1 MRGCVRDLISRFR
14 IYFVFAGFFSLVIN
28 ALLLVPPIY
37 MLQVFDRVLTSRSEE
52 TLAYLTVG
60 GLCALVVM
68 ALLDMVRARL
78 LGVVGAALDRRLG
91 PRVLDGLIAQTA
103 RLGGSAYVN
112 GLRDVNTLRMF
123 FGGAGLLA
131 LFDAPW
137 LPFFLL
143 IIFMFHPLLGAVA
156 LTGAL
161 GMVATAILNE
171 RLTRKPAEEA
181 QTQARR
187 AGRYIDGA
195 VRNADVVA
203 ALGMLPAVAKRWAE
217 VNDAALR
224 QQIRAARI
232 GGVFS
237 GLTKFARQF
246 IQLAMLAV
254 GAWLV
259 VDQHVTAGIMI
270 AGTILLSRALAP
282 VETLVAGWRTLI
294 EARLAWRRLDELL
307 SANPPLAS
315 GIELPV
321 PKGRLEVDRVL
332 FGLKG
337 AERPILRGV
346 SFALAP
352 GEALGVVGPSAAGKS
367 TLARLVVGVWKP
379 VGGIV
384 RLDGADVAAWPRERL
399 GPHIGYLPQDVE
411 LFGGTVASNI
421 ARLGE
426 PDSAEVV
433 RAAQRAH
440 VHDLIL
446 RLPKGYDTEVGE
458 SGQLLSPG
466 QRQRIGL
473 ARALYGNPRLVVL
486 DEPNA
491 NLDIDGERALQA
503 ALRGMKEAGVTALII
518 AHRASILGGVD
529 KLLVLRDGTV
539 EKFGP
544 ARELMQPTAA
554 RPTLARGVA

>member
-52 TLAYLTVG
+52 TLVYLTVG
-60 GLCALVVM
+60 GLSALVVM

-103 RLGGSAYVN
+103 RLGGSAYAN
-112 GLRDVNTLRMF
+112 GLRDVNTLRTF
-123 FGGAGLLA
+123 LGGPGLLA

-143 IIFMFHPLLGAVA
+143 IIFLFHPLLGAVA

-161 GMVATAILNE
+161 AMVVTAALNE
-171 RLTRKPAEEA
+171 RLTRKPTEAA

-203 ALGMLPAVAKRWAE
+203 ALGMLPAVARRWSE

-224 QQIRAARI
+224 QQMRASRI

-270 AGTILLSRALAP
+270 AATILLSRALAP
-282 VETLVAGWRTLI
+282 VETLVAGWGRLI
-294 EARLAWRRLDELL
+294 RGRPGGGRRDARRAWGRLNELL
-307 SANPPLAS
+307 AATPPAAS
-315 GIELPV
+315 EIDLPV
-321 PKGRLEVDRVL
+321 PSGRLEVDRVL
-332 FGLKG
+332 FGMKG
-337 AERPILRGV
+337 AERPIIRGV

-379 VGGIV
+379 AAGVV

-399 GPHIGYLPQDVE
+399 GPHIGYLPQDV
-411 LFGGTVASNI
+411 
-421 ARLGE
+421 
-426 PDSAEVV
+426 
-433 RAAQRAH
+433 
-440 VHDLIL
+440 
-446 RLPKGYDTEVGE
+446 
-458 SGQLLSPG
+458 
-466 QRQRIGL
+466 
-473 ARALYGNPRLVVL
+473 
-486 DEPNA
+486 
-491 NLDIDGERALQA
+491 
-503 ALRGMKEAGVTALII
+503 
-518 AHRASILGGVD
+518 
-529 KLLVLRDGTV
+529 
-539 EKFGP
+539 
-544 ARELMQPTAA
+544 
-554 RPTLARGVA
+554 

>member
-1 MRGCVRDLISRFR
+1 VRDLISRFR

-52 TLAYLTVG
+52 TLVYLTVG
-60 GLCALVVM
+60 GFSALVIM

-112 GLRDVNTLRMF
+112 GLRDVNTLRTF
-123 FGGAGLLA
+123 LGGPGLLA

-143 IIFMFHPLLGAVA
+143 IIFLFHPLLGAVA

-161 GMVATAILNE
+161 AMVATAALNE

-203 ALGMLPAVAKRWAE
+203 ALGMLPAVARRWSE

-224 QQIRAARI
+224 QQIRASRI

-246 IQLAMLAV
+246 IQLAMLAA

-270 AGTILLSRALAP
+270 AATILLSRALAP

-307 SANPPLAS
+307 RANPPMGS
-315 GIELPV
+315 EIDLPT
-321 PKGRLEVDRVL
+321 PSGRLEVDRVL
-332 FGLKG
+332 FGMKG

-379 VGGIV
+379 AAGVV

-458 SGQLLSPG
+458 GGQLLSPG

-473 ARALYGNPRLVVL
+473 ARALYGNPRFIVL

-491 NLDIDGERALQA
+491 NLDIEGERALQA

-544 ARELMQPTAA
+544 ARELMQPMPT

>member
-1 MRGCVRDLISRFR
+1 
-14 IYFVFAGFFSLVIN
+14 
-28 ALLLVPPIY
+28 
-37 MLQVFDRVLTSRSEE
+37 
-52 TLAYLTVG
+52 
-60 GLCALVVM
+60 
-68 ALLDMVRARL
+68 
-78 LGVVGAALDRRLG
+78 
-91 PRVLDGLIAQTA
+91 
-103 RLGGSAYVN
+103 
-112 GLRDVNTLRMF
+112 
-123 FGGAGLLA
+123 
-131 LFDAPW
+131 
-137 LPFFLL
+137 
-143 IIFMFHPLLGAVA
+143 
-156 LTGAL
+156 
-161 GMVATAILNE
+161 
-171 RLTRKPAEEA
+171 
-181 QTQARR
+181 
-187 AGRYIDGA
+187 
-195 VRNADVVA
+195 
-203 ALGMLPAVAKRWAE
+203 
-217 VNDAALR
+217 
-224 QQIRAARI
+224 
-232 GGVFS
+232 
-237 GLTKFARQF
+237 
-246 IQLAMLAV
+246 
-254 GAWLV
+254 
-259 VDQHVTAGIMI
+259 
-270 AGTILLSRALAP
+270 
-282 VETLVAGWRTLI
+282 
-294 EARLAWRRLDELL
+294 
-307 SANPPLAS
+307 
-315 GIELPV
+315 
-321 PKGRLEVDRVL
+321 
-332 FGLKG
+332 
-337 AERPILRGV
+337 
-346 SFALAP
+346 
-352 GEALGVVGPSAAGKS
+352 
-367 TLARLVVGVWKP
+367 VVGVWKP
-379 VGGIV
+379 AAGVV